1 MAKRSEQNG
10 VQMDKVN
17 VGLIGLG
24 TVGSG
29 VAKTL
34 LARREFLT
42 RRAGVPIVLKRVCV
56 RNSRKV
62 RSVRIDPR
70 LLTTRPD
77 DILNDP
83 DIDVVVELIG
93 GIHPAKEIVLKAL
106 AKGKSVVTANKALLA
121 HEGDALF
128 RAADKAGR
136 DLYFECSVAGG
147 IPIIKTLREGLVG
160 NDVEVLY
167 GILNGTTN
175 FILTEMSRGDGRS
188 FKSALKEAQ
197 GRGYAER
204 NPRLDIKG
212 IDTAH
217 KLSILTL
224 LAFGRA
230 VRPEDIYVEGIQD
243 LTANDVRYAHDFGYA
258 IKLLGIAK
266 RDGDE
271 LEVRVHPTLVP
282 NSHPLAGVSGVHN
295 AIFVKGDLVGD
306 LVLNGS
312 GAGRWPS
319 TSAVIADLVDVA
331 RNLKY
336 QSVQRVPPPI
346 ASKRIRRVR
355 RMGEIEG
362 RYYFRFS
369 CIDRPGVLA
378 RIARILGTHHISI
391 ASVLQ
396 KDRRREHIV
405 PVVIM
410 THDAKER
417 DVQGAMDEIDRM
429 SMVRRKTV
437 VLRMERG

>member
-1 MAKRSEQNG
+1 
-10 VQMDKVN
+10 MDKVN

-29 VAKTL
+29 VAKML
-34 LARREFLT
+34 LARREFLA
-42 RRAGVPIVLKRVCV
+42 RRAGIPIALRRVCV
-56 RNSRKV
+56 RNRRRARPV
-62 RSVRIDPR
+62 HVDGR
-70 LLTTRPD
+70 LLTTRPEE
-77 DILNDP
+77 ILNDP
-83 DIDVVVELIG
+83 DIHVVVELIG
-93 GIHPAKEIVLKAL
+93 GIHPAKEIILKAL

-128 RAADKAGR
+128 KAAARAGR

-147 IPIIKTLREGLVG
+147 IPIIKTLREGLAG
-160 NDVEVLY
+160 NDVEGIY

-175 FILTEMSRGDGRS
+175 FILTEMGRGDGRS

-204 NPRLDIKG
+204 NPSLDIKG

-217 KLSILTL
+217 KLAILTL
-224 LAFGRA
+224 LAFGKA
-230 VRPEDIYVEGIQD
+230 VRPGEIYVEGIQD
-243 LTANDVRYAHDFGYA
+243 LTANDVRYAHEFGHA

-282 NSHPLAGVSGVHN
+282 NSHPLAGVSGIHN

-306 LVLNGS
+306 LVLHGQ

-319 TSAVIADLVDVA
+319 TSAVVADLVDVA
-331 RNLKY
+331 RNLRYK
-336 QSVQRVPPPI
+336 SVQRVPPPLT
-346 ASKRIRRVR
+346 SRRIRRLR

-369 CIDRPGVLA
+369 CIDRPGVLS
-378 RIARILGTHHISI
+378 RIARILGTHRISI

-405 PVVIM
+405 PVVMM
-410 THDAKER
+410 THDARER
-417 DVQGAMDEIDRM
+417 DVQNAMDEVDRM
-429 SMVRRKTV
+429 SVVRRKTV
-437 VLRMERG
+437 VLRMERA